1 MTLHSG
7 AENKIGIVGSG
18 GLGKEVLCCF
28 GEIFGWKDLKD
39 KVSFLVEEEF
49 LLQETVLGI
58 EVLPFSTHIHHFS
71 RIVIALG
78 DLAARIRIKGLLP
91 STTRIETVVH
101 PTVSLTPYTHIGEG
115 SIVLGNTLLSCDVEI
130 GRFAIINPGTTIS
143 HDCHIGDYFTASPG
157 VNISGQ
163 CTLGERVFMGTNSC
177 TRNAITIG
185 DDVIIGMG
193 AVVVKS
199 ILQPG
204 TYVGNPAGLI

>member
-1 MTLHSG
+1 MTSRSD
-7 AENKIGIVGSG
+7 ADNRIGIVGSG

-28 GEIFGWKDLKD
+28 GELFGWKDLNT
-39 KVSFLVEEEF
+39 KVTFLVEEEF
-49 LLQETVLGI
+49 LTQDSVFGI
-58 EVLPFSTHIHHFS
+58 DVLPLSRYMHDFS
-71 RIVIALG
+71 RIVIAIG
-78 DLAARIRIKGLLP
+78 DLKARMRIKGLFP
-91 STTRIETVVH
+91 SSTRFETVIH
-101 PTVSLTPYTHIGEG
+101 PGVIQTPFTHIGEG
-115 SIVLGNTLLSCDVEI
+115 SIILGNTFLSCDVQI

-143 HDCHIGDYFTASPG
+143 HDTRIGDYFRTSPG

-199 ILQPG
+199 ISQPG